1 MTTLINIL
9 LVQVFL
15 LFGIHMLMYPDTPFT
30 NLMEKLF
37 GGYKEALDT
46 LNGIQILLILLNVA
60 IILQIHFSH

>member
-37 GGYKEALDT
+37 GGYEEALDT
-46 LNGIQILLILLNVA
+46 LGGVQILLILLNVA
-60 IILQIHFSH
+60 IILGIHFSH

>member
-15 LFGIHMLMYPDTPFT
+15 LFGIHMLMYPDAPFA

-37 GGYKEALDT
+37 GGYEETLDT
-46 LNGIQILLILLNVA
+46 LCGVQILLILLNVA
-60 IILQIHFSH
+60 IILGIHFSH